1 MGKPRL
7 PDVEKQEMLD
17 LPMLLLTLL
26 LTALGLVMI
35 YSSSFARALYESGD
49 SAYYFKRQGIFA
61 LVGIAAML
69 AISRVRPELIRKM
82 AFPVLGVSILFCPRV
97 CAGDRRAEN
106 GATRWVS
113 LGISFQPSEV
123 AKLGVILSFAAMIT
137 RFGENMET
145 FRWGHCALRGDFG
158 GDRGAAAIGAP

>member
-61 LVGIAAML
+61 LVGTAAML
-69 AISRVRPELIRKM
+69 AHQPGAPGIDPENGVPG
-82 AFPVLGVSILFCPRV
+82 AGGVDPVFDPRV
-97 CAGDRRAEN
+97 CAGDRQGRK
-106 GATRWVS
+106 RRHP
-113 LGISFQPSEV
+113 LGEP
-123 AKLGVILSFAAMIT
+123 
-137 RFGENMET
+137 
-145 FRWGHCALRGDFG
+145 GHFVPAL
-158 GDRGAAAIGAP
+158 